1 MASLCCVK
9 NILRRGMEC
18 TQEQDIGCVMS
29 GGNARTV
36 SQSVSQSQEAMKK
49 AGAADDDPL
58 VCRQRDSS
66 EHPYKKGEEKA
77 ACGEPSELS
86 IGAHEPSDN
95 RVMFE
100 NEHYQST
107 RSVYCTASIASG
119 SVTAMVVMDERGR
132 APFYLGGLKPADIDG
147 AAQLNVTITCKD
159 NGDNLVKEGAGSIA
173 VADAMLSQPGDCGPS
188 LRNGYWLGDRW
199 VSACSDRP
207 STPCS
212 GSRHPIWIQLVGD
225 SVVRSTFM
233 AVAGRIGAKV
243 CAPSSADPYFK
254 ATCGDKGRKPYLLE
268 ASEGSITVTFQ
279 VMLMPHRYAPFA
291 PSSIP
296 IHMLPPISCIA
307 STNLCN
313 IPVGAVFVSRK
324 GQMGPSLEECDH

>member
-1 MASLCCVK
+1 MASHCCVTH
-9 NILRRGMEC
+9 ILKRGMEC
-18 TQEQDIGCVMS
+18 TQAQDIGCVMS
-29 GGNARTV
+29 GGGVRTV
-36 SQSVSQSQEAMKK
+36 SQSVSQSV
-49 AGAADDDPL
+49 AADDDHPL

-66 EHPYKKGEEKA
+66 LHPYKKGGEKA
-77 ACGEPSELS
+77 SCGEPSELS

-95 RVMFE
+95 RLMFV

-159 NGDNLVKEGAGSIA
+159 NGENIVKKGAGSIA

-207 STPCS
+207 STPCYQA
-212 GSRHPIWIQLVGD
+212 RRQPIWIQFVGD
-225 SVVRSTFM
+225 SVIRMLFYH
-233 AVAGRIGAKV
+233 VAERIGAKV
-243 CAPSSADPYFK
+243 CKPDSTDPYFK
-254 ATCGDKGRKPYLLE
+254 ATCSTPRKMEILYLLE
-268 ASEGSITVTFQ
+268 VSEGTITVTFQ
-279 VMLMPHRYAPFA
+279 VMLMPHRYGPFA

-296 IHMLPPISCIA
+296 IHMLPPISYIA

-313 IPVGAVFVSRK
+313 IPVR
-324 GQMGPSLEECDH
+324 